1 MAGMLGSLLLAACN
15 DGASSASGYLGQS
28 ETGRQAIAALGCGSC
43 HAIPGIEWPQGRVGP
58 SLEGFADRG
67 LIAGHLA
74 NTPDNLVAFLLDSP
88 QHVPGTGMPRIAMT
102 EQQARDIGAY
112 LLTLQES

>member
-1 MAGMLGSLLLAACN
+1 MAGMLGSLLLAACG
-15 DGASSASGYLGQS
+15 DGASSTSGYLGKS
-28 ETGRQAIAALGCGSC
+28 KTGIQAIAALGCGSC

-58 SLEGFADRG
+58 SLEGFAERR
-67 LIAGHLA
+67 LIAGQLA
-74 NTPDNLVAFLLDSP
+74 NTPDNLVAFLLDPP
-88 QHVPGTGMPRIAMT
+88 QRVPGTGMLRIAMT